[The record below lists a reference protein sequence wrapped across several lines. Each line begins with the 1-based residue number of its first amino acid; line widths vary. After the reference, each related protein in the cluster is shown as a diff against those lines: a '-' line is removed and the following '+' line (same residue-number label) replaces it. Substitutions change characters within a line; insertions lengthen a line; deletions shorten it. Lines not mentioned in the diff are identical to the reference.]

1 MIPHEAR
8 GGSLSV
14 SVRPRSFI
22 IPTLIILA
30 AAALLLVIAQRWVF
44 WQSNRATK
52 KTNDAYVHAN
62 IVPLST
68 RISDTLRELNV
79 NDYQSVHAGQLLAK
93 LDDTDYQSE
102 LQQAES
108 SLAASRAALNDN
120 QVQKQVQKASIAS
133 AQQQV
138 EEAVKSE
145 DAAAADVATAQAEAD
160 QADEE
165 RHRQEALFAE
175 NATTRQKLEKA
186 VADSREAHAKLDG
199 AESDRMKAAAAVQ
212 QASATVLQDERSLEL
227 LNSKD
232 EDYRADVR
240 AKEAAVTT
248 AQVQLNYTSI
258 YAPADGRV
266 GQRKVFPGQLVSP
279 GVEVISLVE
288 GDTWVEANY
297 QETQLA
303 GMRVG
308 DAADIHIDALP
319 SSSFHGHV
327 REISPTSGAAGSLLP
342 PDNASGNFTK
352 VVQRLPVKVSIDSGS
367 VSVGELQPGLS
378 AEVYVYASGA
388 TR

>member
-138 EEAVKSE
+138 EEAAKSE
-145 DAAAADVATAQAEAD
+145 DAAAANVATAQAEAD

-212 QASATVLQDERSLEL
+212 QARATVLQDERSLEL

-367 VSVGELQPGLS
+367 VSVNELQPGLS
-378 AEVYVYASGA
+378 AEVYVHASGA

>member
-1 MIPHEAR
+1 M
-8 GGSLSV
+8 

-22 IPTLIILA
+22 IPALIILA
-30 AAALLLVIAQRWVF
+30 AAALLLVIGQRWIF

-79 NDYQSVHAGQLLAK
+79 NDYQTVRAGQLLAQ

-108 SLAASRAALNDN
+108 SLDAARAALNDN
-120 QVQKQVQKASIAS
+120 QVQKQVQKASIVS

-138 EEAVKSE
+138 EEAVKAEAS
-145 DAAAADVATAQAEAD
+145 AAANVATAQAETD

-165 RHRQEALFAE
+165 RHRQEALYTE

-186 VADSREAHAKLDG
+186 VAGSREAHAKLDG
-199 AESDRMKAAAAVQ
+199 AESDRMKAAAAIQ
-212 QASATVLQDERSLEL
+212 QARATVLEGERSLEL

-232 EDYRADVR
+232 EDYRAEVR
-240 AKEAAVTT
+240 EREAAVAT
-248 AQVQLNYTSI
+248 AQVQLNYTRI

-288 GDTWVEANY
+288 GDTWIEANY

-308 DAADIHIDALP
+308 DAADIHIDAMP
-319 SSSFHGHV
+319 SSSFRGHV
-327 REISPTSGAAGSLLP
+327 LQISPTSGAAGSLLP

-367 VSVGELQPGLS
+367 ISVSELQPGLS
-378 AEVYVYASGA
+378 AEVYVHASGA
-388 TR
+388 RR

>member
-1 MIPHEAR
+1 MGDSQP
-8 GGSLSV
+8 V

-22 IPTLIILA
+22 IPALIILA
-30 AAALLLVIAQRWVF
+30 AAALLLVIGQRWVF

-79 NDYQSVHAGQLLAK
+79 NDYQTVRAGQLLAQ

-102 LQQAES
+102 LQQTES
-108 SLAASRAALNDN
+108 SLDAARAALNDN
-120 QVQKQVQKASIAS
+120 QVQKQVQKASIVS

-138 EEAVKSE
+138 EEAAKAEAS
-145 DAAAADVATAQAEAD
+145 AAANVAAAQAETD

-165 RHRQEALFAE
+165 RHRQEALYTE
-175 NATTRQKLEKA
+175 NATTRQKLEEA

-199 AESDRMKAAAAVQ
+199 AESDRMKAAAAIQ
-212 QASATVLQDERSLEL
+212 QARATVLEGERSLEL

-232 EDYRADVR
+232 EDYRAEVR
-240 AKEAAVTT
+240 EREAAVAT
-248 AQVQLNYTSI
+248 AQVQLNYTRI

-288 GDTWVEANY
+288 GDTWIEANY

-308 DAADIHIDALP
+308 DAADIHIDAIP

-327 REISPTSGAAGSLLP
+327 LQISPTSGAAGSLLP

-367 VSVGELQPGLS
+367 ISVNELQPGLS
-378 AEVYVYASGA
+378 AEVYVHASGA
-388 TR
+388 RR

>member
-1 MIPHEAR
+1 MIPYAFM
-8 GGSLSV
+8 GGSQSV

-22 IPTLIILA
+22 IPALIILA
-30 AAALLLVIAQRWVF
+30 AAALLLVIGQRWIF

-79 NDYQSVHAGQLLAK
+79 NDYQTVRAGQLLAQ

-108 SLAASRAALNDN
+108 SLDAARAALNDN
-120 QVQKQVQKASIAS
+120 QVQKQVQKASIVS

-138 EEAVKSE
+138 EEAVKAEAS
-145 DAAAADVATAQAEAD
+145 AAANVATAQAETD

-165 RHRQEALFAE
+165 RHRQEALYTE

-186 VADSREAHAKLDG
+186 VAGSREAHAKLDG
-199 AESDRMKAAAAVQ
+199 AESDRMKAAAAIQ
-212 QASATVLQDERSLEL
+212 QARATVLEGERSLEL

-232 EDYRADVR
+232 EDYRAEVR
-240 AKEAAVTT
+240 EREAAVAT
-248 AQVQLNYTSI
+248 AQVQLNYTRI

-288 GDTWVEANY
+288 GDTWIEANY

-308 DAADIHIDALP
+308 DAADIHIDAMP
-319 SSSFHGHV
+319 SSSFRGHV
-327 REISPTSGAAGSLLP
+327 LQISPTSGAAGSLLP

-367 VSVGELQPGLS
+367 ISVSELQPGLS
-378 AEVYVYASGA
+378 AEVYVHASGA
-388 TR
+388 RR

>member
-1 MIPHEAR
+1 M
-8 GGSLSV
+8 SV
-14 SVRPRSFI
+14 KARSFI
-22 IPTLIILA
+22 IPAVVILA
-30 AAALLLVIAQRWVF
+30 AVALLLVIAQRWVF
-44 WQSNRATK
+44 WRSDAATK

-79 NDYQSVHAGQLLAK
+79 NDYQTVHAGQLLAK

-108 SLAASRAALNDN
+108 SLDAARAALNDN

-133 AQQQV
+133 ARQQV
-138 EEAVKSE
+138 EEAVKAE
-145 DAAAADVATAQAEAD
+145 AAAAANVASAQAGTD

-165 RHRQEALFAE
+165 RHRQEALYAE

-186 VADSREAHAKLDG
+186 VADSREAHAKSDG
-199 AESDRMKAAAAVQ
+199 AESDRLKAAAAVQ
-212 QASATVLQDERSLEL
+212 QAGATVLEDERSLEL

-240 AKEAAVTT
+240 AKQAAVAT

-308 DAADIHIDALP
+308 DAADIHIDAMP

-327 REISPTSGAAGSLLP
+327 LEISPTSGAAGSLLP

-352 VVQRLPVKVSIDSGS
+352 VVQRLPVKVAIDSGNAS
-367 VSVGELQPGLS
+367 VSELQPGLS
-378 AEVYVYASGA
+378 AEVYVHASGA
-388 TR
+388 RH